1 MRTRTTITKMKITKL
16 PQSTIGMRMTTRRK
30 KVQLCGCRWK
40 SVSWHEKNN
49 RQNIIGW
56 NKPIP
61 LSSKYVPRW
70 NKSAT
75 RTRRRIALLCPWVVV
90 QQRPQSI
97 WTSSVYVSLSCL
109 YVATSLL
116 AGHVRDVC
124 LVYEHSTT
132 GNSWNEHTITQ
143 AFFARME
150 PDTKALITPSN
161 MARIYTSD
169 ADHVKHP
176 YFRHTKR
183 YGLANVTK
191 KGEECRIFF
200 NKNKKKTKKENEEKR
215 IEKIMNWYPNVFY
228 QLKPVAVLS
237 SLFPYY

>member
-1 MRTRTTITKMKITKL
+1 M
-16 PQSTIGMRMTTRRK
+16 
-30 KVQLCGCRWK
+30 
-40 SVSWHEKNN
+40 
-49 RQNIIGW
+49 
-56 NKPIP
+56 
-61 LSSKYVPRW
+61 
-70 NKSAT
+70 
-75 RTRRRIALLCPWVVV
+75 
-90 QQRPQSI
+90 
-97 WTSSVYVSLSCL
+97 
-109 YVATSLL
+109 ATSLL